1 MNDQEILDQRL
12 QKIKNL
18 YLKADAM
25 IDSIPDALPLDAK
38 TRLKNAIFN
47 DRELKELIEG
57 IDSHRPPRLFLAG
70 RTGIGKSSLINAIC
84 DAYVAQVSD
93 TESCT
98 MHTVTHMV
106 KHGNRALLELCD
118 TRGTKESIMSDNGTS
133 ADDALLDDVCRF
145 CPDAAIYVLDCSRRD
160 DVQTDV
166 TSMRKLCDAYFKRNQ
181 ISLPLVVVLNKCD
194 DCQPSREKDPQK
206 YPLSKKESIDKMFQF
221 YSDVLNSNGLHYMK
235 IFTVSS
241 YIEWQTQ
248 DGTLVSPEDIKNL
261 PLEEVSKLQIYY
273 DGRYKI
279 DELYDFLSTKAI
291 QDHDAQ
297 MGMMMAARLNVVAIR
312 IAKRLVHVF
321 SAVSGIV
328 GASPFIVHDIIS
340 LLILQSVMVCFIAA
354 LGGRDLTLEDAK
366 EFVVGLLGI
375 GGAGLTF
382 RLIAQQV
389 VKLANLWVK
398 GAGSVASGG
407 IAAAGTNSIGT
418 IAIDYYINGKDIGHF
433 KTLFIDKVKALV
445 NRKNRNE

>member
-1 MNDQEILDQRL
+1 MNEQEVLDQRL

-38 TRLKNAIFN
+38 TKLKNAIFN
-47 DRELKELIEG
+47 DKELKELIEG

-98 MHTVTHMV
+98 MHTVTHKV
-106 KHGNRALLELCD
+106 KHGNRTLLELCD
-118 TRGTKESIMSDNGTS
+118 TRGTKESIITDNDNVT
-133 ADDALLDDVCRF
+133 DDALVDDICRF

-160 DVQTDV
+160 DIQSDV
-166 TSMRKLCDAYFKRNQ
+166 LSMKKLCDAYSKRNKV
-181 ISLPLVVVLNKCD
+181 SLPLVVVLNKCD
-194 DCQPSREKDPQK
+194 DVQPSRYKDPNE
-206 YPLSKKESIDKMFQF
+206 YPLVKKENIDKMFQF
-221 YSDVLNSNGLHYMK
+221 YSDVLNSNGLPYMQ
-235 IFTVSS
+235 IFAVSS
-241 YIEWQTQ
+241 YIEWQTEN
-248 DGTLVSPEDIKNL
+248 GTPVSPEEIKNL
-261 PLEEVSKLQIYY
+261 SLEQISKLQIYY

-297 MGMMMAARLNVVAIR
+297 MGMMMAARLNVVAMR
-312 IAKRLVHVF
+312 IANRLVAVF
-321 SAVSGIV
+321 SAVSGLV

-354 LGGRDLTLEDAK
+354 LGGRELSIDDAK
-366 EFVVGLLGI
+366 EFVVSLLGV
-375 GGAGLTF
+375 GGAGLGF

-389 VKLANLWVK
+389 VKIANLWFK
-398 GAGSVASGG
+398 GAGSLASGG
-407 IAAAGTNSIGT
+407 IAATGTNTIGK
-418 IAIDYYINGKDIGHF
+418 IAIDHYINGKDLGQF
-433 KTLFIDKVKALV
+433 KGALIDKVKTIFS
-445 NRKNRNE
+445 RKG